1 MGVDEDKRTTLRRFA
16 ALGAAAPF
24 TRLVETPETGSSDAR
39 DAIAGYVAATPG
51 AHFSKIRD
59 DLHLGTGETQHHIRR
74 LLDANVIESRRDG
87 DYRRIFPT
95 GQFTEFEQIAL
106 GYLRRDTP
114 RGMILE
120 LLRNPAASGTDL
132 ADTLAVSRP
141 TISKYAAELAEAG
154 LIERN
159 DGYELVAPENLLVLL
174 VRYADSFDT
183 ATTRF
188 ATDAPSIIS
197 VDQ

>member
-24 TRLVETPETGSSDAR
+24 TRLVDAPETGSSDAR

-59 DLHLGTGETQHHIRR
+59 DLQLGTGETQHHIRR
-74 LLDANVIESRRDG
+74 LIDANVIESRRDG
-87 DYRRIFPT
+87 DYRRFFPI
-95 GQFTEFEQIAL
+95 GRFTEFEQIAL

-120 LLRNPAASGTDL
+120 LLQNPSTTGTQL
-132 ADTLAVSRP
+132 ADTLGVSRS

-159 DGYELVAPENLLVLL
+159 DGYNLVAPETMLVLL

-188 ATDAPSIIS
+188 ATEAASFISI
-197 VDQ
+197 DR